1 VLDAVLLAERERQR
15 AQLTAAE
22 RAAGD
27 RRWAFG
33 HVIVDEAQELTA
45 MDWRMIMRRC
55 PSRSMTLV
63 GDVAQTGAE
72 GGAAS
77 WREALEPHVG
87 DRWRLAEL
95 TVNYRTPAEIMA
107 EAAAVL
113 AKIDPGCSPPRS
125 VRRIGVHPWRAS
137 VPAPD
142 APERM
147 RQLVAGELASV
158 DGGTVAVLCPDSQ
171 VARVRAAVEAARVSV
186 HPVRRAKG
194 LEFDSVIVLD
204 PDGIAAGARGHS
216 DLYVAMT
223 RSTRRLGLVSVDR
236 PAG

>member
-1 VLDAVLLAERERQR
+1 MNVIPGPNSTELALALGYVRAGIAGLLVAGVCFVTPAVLIILPLAWSYAKFGTVPEVRPVLLA
-15 AQLTAAE
+15 
-22 RAAGD
+22 
-27 RRWAFG
+27 
-33 HVIVDEAQELTA
+33 I
-45 MDWRMIMRRC
+45 
-55 PSRSMTLV
+55 
-63 GDVAQTGAE
+63 
-72 GGAAS
+72 
-77 WREALEPHVG
+77 
-87 DRWRLAEL
+87 
-95 TVNYRTPAEIMA
+95 N
-107 EAAAVL
+107 AAVL

-125 VRRIGVHPWRAS
+125 VRRIGVYPWRAS

-171 VARVRAAVEAARVSV
+171 VARVRAAVEAPRVSV

-204 PDGIAAGARGHS
+204 PDAIAAGARGHS